1 MFFQHLNLLVTYITK
16 LTNMPVRRKYREDK
30 VSETLKTINVR
41 SSSEMNS
48 GDSVFLIACIDVILG
63 SVLNEKFT

>member
-1 MFFQHLNLLVTYITK
+1 
-16 LTNMPVRRKYREDK
+16 MPVRRKYREDK
-30 VSETLKTINVR
+30 VSEMLKAINVR

-48 GDSVFLIACIDVILG
+48 GDSVFLIAYIDVILG

>member
-30 VSETLKTINVR
+30 VSEMLKTISVR